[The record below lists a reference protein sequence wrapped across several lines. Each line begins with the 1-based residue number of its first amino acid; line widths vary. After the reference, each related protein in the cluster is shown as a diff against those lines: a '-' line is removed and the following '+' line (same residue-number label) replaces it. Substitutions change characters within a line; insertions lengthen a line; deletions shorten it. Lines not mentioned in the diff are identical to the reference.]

1 MAKPLTLEQ
10 AVTELSLVLKPG
22 ILIAL
27 GVQESK
33 AQTTRIRL
41 IIGQGNYGH
50 AEVQN
55 PYLKSLSLEE
65 EIYLKNMEYIPK
77 KVIIQNVYSGKL
89 KEITQVAWDV
99 MVKYRMDKKW
109 VLVNPDAPLPIVRKP
124 RTKKVDIPP
133 VTIVEE
139 QPKEETPT
147 QDNE

>member
-1 MAKPLTLEQ
+1 MEP
-10 AVTELSLVLKPG
+10 AVTGLNLGLKPE
-22 ILIAL
+22 IPIAL

-33 AQTTRIRL
+33 VQMIRPQQT
-41 IIGQGNYGH
+41 IGLGSYGP
-50 AEVQN
+50 AGE
-55 PYLKSLSLEE
+55 PSRFPKSPSSDA

-77 KVIIQNVYSGKL
+77 KVIIQNIFSGKL

-99 MVKYRMDKKW
+99 MKKYRMDKNW
-109 VLVNPDAPLPIVRKP
+109 VLVNPDAPLPITRKP
-124 RTKKVDIPP
+124 RTKKVEIPP